1 MCLNVYVL
9 TDNRCQSVTVTGVHY
24 KAGSVVRISS
34 SISSTVTYMYGVI
47 CEFIVCEG
55 EKMIAVKYLERMS
68 FNKVRWAW
76 VVRYPDSDV
85 HLVSFQSLHC
95 HGTLPLLSKEGQ
107 YYVIDKNYNV
117 KNLWSLL

>member
-34 SISSTVTYMYGVI
+34 SISTTVTYMYGVI

-68 FNKVRWAW
+68 
-76 VVRYPDSDV
+76 DG
-85 HLVSFQSLHC
+85 L
-95 HGTLPLLSKEGQ
+95 G
-107 YYVIDKNYNV
+107 
-117 KNLWSLL
+117 